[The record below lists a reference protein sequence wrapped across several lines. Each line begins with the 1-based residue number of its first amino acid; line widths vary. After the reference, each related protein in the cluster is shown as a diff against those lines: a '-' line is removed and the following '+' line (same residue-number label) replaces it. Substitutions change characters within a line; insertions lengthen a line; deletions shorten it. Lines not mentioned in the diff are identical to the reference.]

1 MASNL
6 KGCGVG
12 MAMAAATLAPMVV
25 PMVMKMMGGRRR
37 KIRGRG
43 LLPKGWW
50 QRVKAARKKVLHKG
64 VKLSDVF
71 LPHRK
76 MLKQI
81 RGGRRKTPK
90 RHGVKQV
97 GSDLIRDIAVILG
110 CNFYHISAFVFYFY
124 M

>member
-1 MASNL
+1 MLSNL
-6 KGCGVG
+6 KGRGVG
-12 MAMAAATLAPMVV
+12 MAMAAATLAPVV
-25 PMVMKMMGGRRR
+25 IPMVMKMMGGGRRGP

-50 QRVKAARKKVLHKG
+50 QRVKAARKKVLPKG

-81 RGGRRKTPK
+81 RGGRKTPK
-90 RHGVKQV
+90 RHGVKA
-97 GSDLIRDIAVILG
+97 SWIRPHTRHRRNTRL
-110 CNFYHISAFVFYFY
+110 
-124 M
+124 